1 MSVASTACQWQVARV
16 TDGPIVLLSE
26 LLASTADAHSPRA
39 IVRAIA
45 MTLGAR
51 VSVQRVELR
60 PPAPNAIAVL
70 SRGEW
75 ACVDSEPASASARLI
90 APGLA
95 VVAASALPDYFS
107 GAEFREALSQVVAA
121 ATRHLEVIKRV
132 AQVSRRAHV
141 ENRELRAD
149 LDRLGHHGEIIA
161 RSAAMRAALTRAELV
176 ARHPTTVL
184 LSGESGTGKEV
195 LAREIHRLSPRSHRA
210 MIHLNCGA
218 IPEALVESELFGH
231 ERGAFTGAD
240 RIHHGAFERAHR
252 GTLLLDEVGELPLA
266 AQAKLLR
273 VIQERRFRRVGGE
286 AEIEVDVRLVAA
298 TNRRLSGMVANG
310 TFREDLYYRLEV
322 FTIQLPPL
330 RERRGDLGPLVA
342 SLTRQLARRLELPA
356 PSISRSLLGRLEAH
370 DWPGNVRE
378 LMNSLE
384 TAMILGRGNGLE
396 LPDEFSRRAN
406 PDITSGTPRF
416 ESAVRVAIEEALRAT
431 RGKIY
436 GSAGAAS
443 RLGLKPGTLQSKM
456 RKLGIVRGDFA

>member
-1 MSVASTACQWQVARV
+1 VK
-16 TDGPIVLLSE
+16 DGSIVLLSE
-26 LLASTADAHSPRA
+26 LLASTAEAHSPRA

-45 MTLGAR
+45 TTLAAR
-51 VSVQRVELR
+51 VPVQRVELR

-75 ACVDSEPASASARLI
+75 GCVDSEPASPSARLI

-95 VVAASALPDYFS
+95 VVAASALPEYFS
-107 GAEFREALSQVVAA
+107 GAEFREALGQVVAA
-121 ATRHLEVIKRV
+121 ATRHLDVIKRV

-195 LAREIHRLSPRSHRA
+195 LAREIHRLSPRSHRP
-210 MIHLNCGA
+210 MIQLNCGA

-240 RIHHGAFERAHR
+240 RVHLGAFERAHR
-252 GTLLLDEVGELPLA
+252 GTLFLDEIGELPLA

-286 AEIEVDVRLVAA
+286 AEIEIDVRLIVA
-298 TNRRLSGMVANG
+298 TNRRLSAMVENG
-310 TFREDLYYRLEV
+310 TFREDLYYRLDV

-342 SLTRQLARRLELPA
+342 SLTRELAQKLELPV
-356 PSISRSLLGRLEAH
+356 PSISRSLLARLEAH

-384 TAMILGRGNGLE
+384 TAMILGRGDGLE
-396 LPDEFSRRAN
+396 LPDEFSRRAKRELA
-406 PDITSGTPRF
+406 SGALRF

-436 GSAGAAS
+436 GSDGAAS

-456 RKLGIVRGDFA
+456 RKLGIERNNFV